1 MRPPR
6 RTSERRPQT
15 TYDNVIKYTSLV
27 MVAIYLGVGLY
38 VLLSS
43 PEQMALSQQVKM
55 IVGGM
60 LIVYAFIRFVR
71 VYQRYFKKS
80 RRDEEI

>member
-1 MRPPR
+1 M
-6 RTSERRPQT
+6 
-15 TYDNVIKYTSLV
+15 IAL
-27 MVAIYLGVGLY
+27 YLGAGLY

-43 PEQMALSQQVKM
+43 PEQMALSKQVKT

-71 VYQRYFKKS
+71 VYQRYLKKN
-80 RRDEEI
+80 RRDEEV